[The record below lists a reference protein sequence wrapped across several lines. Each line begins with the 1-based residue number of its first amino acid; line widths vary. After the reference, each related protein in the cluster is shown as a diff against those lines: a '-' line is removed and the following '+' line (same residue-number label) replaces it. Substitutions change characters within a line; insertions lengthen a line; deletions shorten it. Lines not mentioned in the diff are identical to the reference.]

1 MSELPCVLLS
11 TPDGD
16 LIVEVDIRAA
26 PQTAAHFLE
35 FAERGYL
42 GNSSIY
48 RIVTPANGQRS
59 PAISAIQFGWLVRN
73 IDDRPLPPVPH
84 EPTGLT
90 GLRHLDGS
98 ISLARA
104 GAGTGGCAFFFCIGD
119 QPALDEGGGRA
130 DDGLGFAAFGRLVGG
145 RPVLTSLFEKAEE
158 NEMLV
163 TPVRIGGRVLR
174 RTDL

>member
-1 MSELPCVLLS
+1 MSESPRVLLN

-16 LIVEVDIRAA
+16 LTVEVDVRAA

-35 FAERGYL
+35 FVQRGYL
-42 GNSSIY
+42 SNSSIY
-48 RIVTPANGQRS
+48 RIVTAANGQRW
-59 PAISAIQFGWLVRN
+59 PAICVIQFGWSVRS

-84 EPTGLT
+84 EPTGRT

-104 GAGTGGCAFFFCIGD
+104 AAGTGGCAYFFCIGD

-130 DDGLGFAAFGRLVGG
+130 DDGLGFAAFGGLVGG
-145 RPVLTSLFEKAEE
+145 RAVLASLFERAEE

-163 TPVRIGGRVLR
+163 TPVRIGGHILR
-174 RTDL
+174 RPEF

>member
-1 MSELPCVLLS
+1 MSESPRVLLN

-16 LIVEVDIRAA
+16 LTVEVDVRAA

-35 FAERGYL
+35 FVELGYIN
-42 GNSSIY
+42 NSWIY

-59 PAISAIQFGWLVRN
+59 PPISAIQFGWLPRG

-84 EPTGLT
+84 EPTGRT
-90 GLRHLDGS
+90 GVRHLDGS

-104 GAGTGGCAFFFCIGD
+104 EPGTGGCAFFICIGD
-119 QPALDEGGGRA
+119 QPALDEAGGRA

-145 RPVLTSLFEKAEE
+145 RAVLASLFERAEP

-163 TPVRIGGRVLR
+163 TPVRIGGHVLS
-174 RTDL
+174 RTDF

>member
-1 MSELPCVLLS
+1 MSESPRILLN

-16 LIVEVDIRAA
+16 LTVEVDLRAA

-35 FAERGYL
+35 FLHRGYIN
-42 GNSSIY
+42 NSWIY

-59 PAISAIQFGWLVRN
+59 PAISAIQFGWLTRS
-73 IDDRPLPPVPH
+73 IDDRLLPPVPH

-104 GAGTGGCAFFFCIGD
+104 AAGTGGCTFFFCIGD
-119 QPALDEGGGRA
+119 QPALDEGGGRTE
-130 DDGLGFAAFGRLVGG
+130 DGLGFAAFGRLVGG
-145 RPVLTSLFEKAEE
+145 RAVLTSLFEKAEE

-163 TPVRIGGRVLR
+163 NPVRIGGRVLR
-174 RTDL
+174 RTDF